1 MEENTGE
8 LFSSEMA
15 DNPKHK
21 KQQKKTYGEQLIN
34 SQAGCSLLFGI
45 SAIILL
51 FIFLFAPKQGIPVV
65 TLFAFYGCIIYSI
78 SGFIL
83 SIISLIA
90 NVWNSRLV
98 INCIVSLMGLI
109 SCAFALLYLLANS

>member
-15 DNPKHK
+15 GNQKLET
-21 KQQKKTYGEQLIN
+21 QQKKTYGEQLIK
-34 SQAGCSLLFGI
+34 SQARCSLLFGI

-51 FIFLFAPKQGIPVV
+51 FIFLFAPRQGIPVV
-65 TLFAFYGCIIYSI
+65 TLFAFYGCIIYSV

-83 SIISLIA
+83 SAISLIA
-90 NVWNSRLV
+90 NVWNSRLA
-98 INCIVSLMGLI
+98 INWIISLMGLI
-109 SCAFALLYLLANS
+109 SCSFALLYLLANS